1 MNRTNRILQLLV
13 ITVYV
18 IAVIATT
25 WIGVRG
31 FEIKKLVPIL
41 FILWAISPYI
51 PFTLLLRIIKTTKAF
66 LLLLLGNVIISGGGI
81 YLMLDAMFIHVKAQG
96 TLLYFQIPIYQWVL
110 VILLSFLIFKIE
122 KTSLKGDKKKF

>member
-66 LLLLLGNVIISGGGI
+66 LLLFLGIVIISGGGI

>member
-1 MNRTNRILQLLV
+1 MNRTNRILQLLI

-18 IAVIATT
+18 VAVIATT

-66 LLLLLGNVIISGGGI
+66 LLLFLGIVIISGGGI
-81 YLMLDAMFIHVKAQG
+81 YLMVDAMFIHVKAQG
-96 TLLYFQIPIYQWVL
+96 TLLYFQIPIYQWIL
-110 VILLSFLIFKIE
+110 ALLLSFLLFKIE